1 MLDRHAALR
10 PDAGSLL
17 TACAALAASFLPL
30 GWQRLGVHCAA
41 CLHGNSTEHVCRTS
55 VPSAIASFA
64 SYCSH
69 RTSQAAKNH
78 VRHKLEGTVPAL
90 SDTCGRVVSYI
101 EPPPRTRHEISPRNM
116 CRQRTQAMRPP
127 QPGDARLSGEVLLVI
142 ELVALEALL
151 DAQQQAGLPAIQPRQ
166 AVVFR
171 QRVRELL
178 PLPLLQ
184 GAGQVLGTWAGP
196 MSAQGAAQVL
206 GTSAGPESA
215 QGAGQVLGCQRV
227 QSQLRAAV
235 GLLARQQVQSQ
246 HRALVRFWVR
256 GHVCSQPA
264 DPMVT
269 CAAESRLIQGRAR
282 VRRLADERMRPAGIL
297 SAMCASGGQG
307 IQRADGLS
315 RRAVVRLSALQIRFW
330 TANLPSFKVF

>member
-1 MLDRHAALR
+1 
-10 PDAGSLL
+10 
-17 TACAALAASFLPL
+17 
-30 GWQRLGVHCAA
+30 
-41 CLHGNSTEHVCRTS
+41 
-55 VPSAIASFA
+55 
-64 SYCSH
+64 
-69 RTSQAAKNH
+69 
-78 VRHKLEGTVPAL
+78 
-90 SDTCGRVVSYI
+90 
-101 EPPPRTRHEISPRNM
+101 
-116 CRQRTQAMRPP
+116 MRPP